1 MSNQNAPFGLKPSS
15 KLGSNYNNEGVTEY
29 KIASGATGSI
39 FSGDLVKMLNTGTV
53 LVAGATDNPVL
64 GVFRG
69 CQYTDASGD
78 VIYSSYWPNGT
89 VTSDAVAFV
98 VDDPNALFEVQS
110 AATGSVVQTVVGNNA
125 DSVYTT
131 GSTQTGMSGVEIR
144 GTTAAT
150 SATPGHA
157 HGLPTL
163 LHGHSS
169 APALS
174 PPSPLCSAT
183 APYSHAR
190 RCAAVRTTCSS
201 CPGGGK

>member
-1 MSNQNAPFGLKPSS
+1 MANKDAPFGLKPVGE
-15 KLGSNYNNEGVTEY
+15 LGSGYNTSGTTEY
-29 KIASGATGSI
+29 SIASGATGNI

-69 CQYTDASGD
+69 CQYTDSNGD
-78 VIYSSYWPNGT
+78 VIFSPYWPSGT

-125 DSVYTT
+125 DTVYTS
-131 GSTQTGMSGVEIR
+131 GSTKTGISAVEIS

-150 SATPGHA
+150 SAQLRIVGFSGDPDNN
-157 HGLPTL
+157 TL
-163 LHGHSS
+163 GTGS
-169 APALS
+169 A
-174 PPSPLCSAT
+174 SANVNMIVKINEHFYAQT
-183 APYSHAR
+183 
-190 RCAAVRTTCSS
+190 V
-201 CPGGGK
+201 GV

>member
-29 KIASGATGSI
+29 KIASGASGNI
-39 FSGDLVKMLNTGTV
+39 FSGDLVKMANTGTI
-53 LVAGATDNPVL
+53 LVAAAGDQAL

-69 CQYTDASGD
+69 CQYTDSSGD
-78 VIYSSYWPNGT
+78 VIFSPYWPDGT

-125 DSVYTT
+125 DIVYTS
-131 GSTQTGMSGVEIR
+131 GSTITGISAVEIS

-150 SATPGHA
+150 SAQLRIVGVSSDPENS
-157 HGLPTL
+157 TL
-163 LHGHSS
+163 GTGSASS
-169 APALS
+169 NVNLIVKINEHFYAQ
-174 PPSPLCSAT
+174 
-183 APYSHAR
+183 
-190 RCAAVRTTCSS
+190 TT
-201 CPGGGK
+201 GV

>member
-29 KIASGATGSI
+29 KIASGASGNI
-39 FSGDLVKMLNTGTV
+39 FSGDLVKMANTGTI
-53 LVAGATDNPVL
+53 LVAAAGDQAL

-69 CQYTDASGD
+69 CQYTDSSGD
-78 VIYSSYWPNGT
+78 VIFSPYWPDGT

-125 DSVYTT
+125 DIVYTA
-131 GSTQTGMSGVEIR
+131 GSTITGISAVEIS

-150 SATPGHA
+150 SAQLRIVGVSTDPENS
-157 HGLPTL
+157 TL
-163 LHGHSS
+163 GTGS
-169 APALS
+169 A
-174 PPSPLCSAT
+174 SANVNLIVKINEHFY
-183 APYSHAR
+183 AQ
-190 RCAAVRTTCSS
+190 TT
-201 CPGGGK
+201 GV

>member
-29 KIASGATGSI
+29 KIASAASGNI
-39 FSGDLVKMLNTGTV
+39 FSGDLVKMTNTGTI
-53 LVAGATDNPVL
+53 LVAAAGDQTL

-69 CQYTDASGD
+69 CQYTDSSGD
-78 VIYSSYWPNGT
+78 VIYSPYWPDGT

-125 DSVYTT
+125 DIVYTS
-131 GSTQTGMSGVEIR
+131 GSTITGISAVEIS

-150 SATPGHA
+150 SAQLRIVGVSTDPENS
-157 HGLPTL
+157 TL
-163 LHGHSS
+163 GTGS
-169 APALS
+169 ASTNVNLIVKINEHFYAQ
-174 PPSPLCSAT
+174 
-183 APYSHAR
+183 
-190 RCAAVRTTCSS
+190 TT
-201 CPGGGK
+201 GV

>member
-29 KIASGATGSI
+29 KIASGASGNI
-39 FSGDLVKMLNTGTV
+39 FSGDLVKMANTGTI
-53 LVAGATDNPVL
+53 LVAAAGDQAL

-69 CQYTDASGD
+69 CQYTDSSGD
-78 VIYSSYWPNGT
+78 VIFSPYWPNGT

-125 DSVYTT
+125 DIVYTS
-131 GSTQTGMSGVEIR
+131 GSTITGISAVEIS

-150 SATPGHA
+150 SAQLRIVGVSTDPENS
-157 HGLPTL
+157 TL
-163 LHGHSS
+163 GTGSASS
-169 APALS
+169 NVNLIVKINEHFYAQ
-174 PPSPLCSAT
+174 
-183 APYSHAR
+183 
-190 RCAAVRTTCSS
+190 TT
-201 CPGGGK
+201 GV

>member
-1 MSNQNAPFGLKPSS
+1 MANKDAPFGLKPVGE
-15 KLGSNYNNEGVTEY
+15 LGSGYNTSGTTEY
-29 KIASGATGSI
+29 SIASGATGNI

-69 CQYTDASGD
+69 CQYTDSNGD
-78 VIYSSYWPNGT
+78 VIFSPYWPSGT

-125 DSVYTT
+125 DTVYTS
-131 GSTQTGMSGVEIR
+131 GSTKTGISAVEIS

-150 SATPGHA
+150 SAQLRIVGFSGDPDNN
-157 HGLPTL
+157 TL
-163 LHGHSS
+163 GTGSQS
-169 APALS
+169 ANVNMIVKINEHFYAQ
-174 PPSPLCSAT
+174 
-183 APYSHAR
+183 
-190 RCAAVRTTCSS
+190 TT
-201 CPGGGK
+201 GV